1 MEPISIY
8 SDYQLQFF
16 KRIGMEPKP
25 IQTLDDVSD
34 VMKACSDV
42 FSFENLDI
50 VSNSSEALNKDVI
63 IKQVLCNKQ
72 GGLCYKINTLL
83 YHFLLE
89 FGFNIYII
97 RGSVENQET
106 HSHWNLPT
114 GHMIDIINY
123 ENRLYVVDVA
133 FGCNLSLKPIPITD
147 DGSEV
152 IESYTGLYRVR
163 KVENCVAGKYN
174 YTHIL
179 EHRKLD
185 TYLNESAKNWVT
197 GYAFD
202 PLLVVSNIDDNDR
215 NTTNQTIVQQLVID
229 DPSREFSTKPLA
241 AKIVKD
247 GSSFSI
253 ATLTAN
259 SFTLTD
265 CKTGEKSKTNF
276 DNDKSFE
283 QFNQHL
289 ISIFNLPPLQTIPPI
304 FLNQSETPKTN

>member
-1 MEPISIY
+1 MESI

-16 KRIGMEPKP
+16 KRIGMKPKP
-25 IQTLDDVSD
+25 IETLDDVSD
-34 VMKACSDV
+34 VMKACSNV

-50 VSNSSEALNKDVI
+50 VSNSCEPLNKDVL
-63 IKQVLCNKQ
+63 IKQVIYNNQ

-89 FGFNIYII
+89 FGFNIHII

-106 HSHWNLPT
+106 HSDWNIPT
-114 GHMIDIINY
+114 GHMINIINF

-133 FGCNLSLKPIPITD
+133 FGCNLSLRPIPITD

-152 IESYTGLYRVR
+152 VESCTGLYRVR
-163 KVENCVAGKYN
+163 KVENCVSGKYN

-185 TYLNESAKNWVT
+185 SFLIESAKTWVT

-202 PLLVVSNIDDNDR
+202 PLLVVDDN
-215 NTTNQTIVQQLVID
+215 NNNNNEETTETTTTTATHQTIVQQLVID
-229 DPSREFSTKPLA
+229 DPTKEFSTKPLA
-241 AKIVKD
+241 TKIVND

-265 CKTGEKSKTNF
+265 CKTGQKTKTNF
-276 DNDKSFE
+276 DNDKSSFE

-289 ISIFNLPPLQTIPPI
+289 ISIFNLPPLKTIPPI
-304 FLNQSETPKTN
+304 FLN

>member
-1 MEPISIY
+1 MEAISIF

-16 KRIGMEPKP
+16 KRIGMKPKP
-25 IQTLDDVSD
+25 IETLDDVSD
-34 VMKACSDV
+34 VMKACSNV

-50 VSNSSEALNKDVI
+50 VSNSCEPLNKDVL
-63 IKQVLCNKQ
+63 IKQVICNNQ

-89 FGFNIYII
+89 FGFNIHLI

-114 GHMIDIINY
+114 GHMIDIINF

-133 FGCNLSLKPIPITD
+133 FGCNLSLRPIPITD

-152 IESYTGLYRVR
+152 VESCTGLYRVR
-163 KVENCVAGKYN
+163 KVENCVSGKYN

-185 TYLNESAKNWVT
+185 SFLIESGKNWVI

-202 PLLVVSNIDDNDR
+202 PLLIIDNNNER
-215 NTTNQTIVQQLVID
+215 ITTTHQTIVQQLVID
-229 DPSREFSTKPLA
+229 DPTKEFSTKPLA
-241 AKIVKD
+241 CKIVND

-265 CKTGEKSKTNF
+265 CKTGQKTKTNF
-276 DNDKSFE
+276 DNDKSSFE

-289 ISIFNLPPLQTIPPI
+289 ISIFNLPPLKTIPPI
-304 FLNQSETPKTN
+304 FLN

>member
-1 MEPISIY
+1 MEAISIF

-16 KRIGMEPKP
+16 KRIGMKPKP
-25 IQTLDDVSD
+25 IETLDDVSD
-34 VMKACSDV
+34 VMKACSNV

-50 VSNSSEALNKDVI
+50 VSNSCEPLNKDVL
-63 IKQVLCNKQ
+63 IKQVICNNQ

-89 FGFNIYII
+89 FGFKIHII

-106 HSHWNLPT
+106 HSDWNIPT
-114 GHMIDIINY
+114 GHMINIINF

-133 FGCNLSLKPIPITD
+133 FGCNLSLRPIPITD

-152 IESYTGLYRVR
+152 VESCTGLYRVR
-163 KVENCVAGKYN
+163 KVENCVSGKYN

-185 TYLNESAKNWVT
+185 SFLIESGKTWVT

-202 PLLVVSNIDDNDR
+202 PLLIVDN
-215 NTTNQTIVQQLVID
+215 NNNNEKTTHQTLVQQLVID
-229 DPSREFSTKPLA
+229 DPTKEFSTKPLA
-241 AKIVKD
+241 TKIVND

-265 CKTGEKSKTNF
+265 CKTGQKTKTNF
-276 DNDKSFE
+276 DNDKSSFE

-289 ISIFNLPPLQTIPPI
+289 ISIFNLPPLKTIPPI
-304 FLNQSETPKTN
+304 FLN

>member
-1 MEPISIY
+1 MEAISIF

-16 KRIGMEPKP
+16 KRIGMQPKP
-25 IQTLDDVSD
+25 IKTLDDVSD
-34 VMKACSDV
+34 VMKACSNV

-50 VSNSSEALNKDVI
+50 VSNSCEPLNKDVL

-89 FGFNIYII
+89 FGFNIYLV

-106 HSHWNLPT
+106 HTHWNLPT
-114 GHMIDIINY
+114 GHMINIIKY
-123 ENRLYVVDVA
+123 KDRLYVVDVA
-133 FGCNLSLKPIPITD
+133 FGCNLSLRPIPISN

-152 IESYTGLYRVR
+152 IESCTGLYRVR
-163 KVENCVAGKYN
+163 KVDNCVSGKYN

-185 TYLNESAKNWVT
+185 SFQIESAKNWVT

-202 PLLVVSNIDDNDR
+202 PLLVVSNVDENEKE
-215 NTTNQTIVQQLVID
+215 TTNQTIVQQLVID
-229 DPSREFSTKPLA
+229 DPSKEFSTKPLA
-241 AKIVKD
+241 AKIVND

-259 SFTLTD
+259 SFTLTN
-265 CKTGEKSKTNF
+265 CKTGEKTKTNF
-276 DNDKSFE
+276 TNDNPFE

-304 FLNQSETPKTN
+304 FLNQSEYTK